1 MRRKI
6 AVALAGVGLVLAGS
20 WWFTP
25 GLYDRLSYGHVA
37 RSCEG
42 RMSIEG
48 EAEDVQASGRHC
60 RVGRELEQ
68 TESGYFM
75 SFEYARDGRVLV
87 WGQGRPPSEPGPA
100 HVPNVVML
108 RTPGD
113 AGTWLCA
120 GQASWK
126 VDEQGKHQL
135 QLGQVGVLLR
145 ETELESAGGT
155 LVVSEEQLR
164 VEIGHWLG
172 THPATGRSCDQELE
186 RCSFDADEQN
196 AVRAFARSEGSEG
209 GYAFVLRENQR
220 AARNVKLSVAS
231 NPPVM
236 EAMKT
241 LELSE
246 LSEWVECPQSKPG
259 EGELTLSWKR

>member
-1 MRRKI
+1 MRRKL
-6 AVALAGVGLVLAGS
+6 ALALAGVGLVLAAS

-25 GLYDRLSYGHVA
+25 GLYDRLAYGGLA

-42 RMSIEG
+42 RVVLEG
-48 EAEDVQASGRHC
+48 EVEGVSASGRHC
-60 RVGRELEQ
+60 RAGRDLLQ

-75 SFEYARDGRVLV
+75 NFEYARDGRVLL

-100 HVPNVVML
+100 HIPKVAML

-120 GQASWK
+120 GQVSWK
-126 VDEQGKHQL
+126 VDEHGEHQL
-135 QLGQVGVLLR
+135 KLDQVGVLLR
-145 ETELESAGGT
+145 EAELESVEGT
-155 LVVSEEQLR
+155 LTVSEEQLR
-164 VEIGHWLG
+164 VEINHWLG
-172 THPATGRSCDQELE
+172 THPATGRSCSQDGE
-186 RCSFDADEQN
+186 RCRFDADEQR
-196 AVRAFARSEGSEG
+196 AVRAFARTEGSEG

-220 AARNVKLSVAS
+220 AARNVKLSVS
-231 NPPVM
+231 SSPPVM

-246 LSEWVECPQSKPG
+246 LSEWVECPLASPG
-259 EGELTLSWKR
+259 AGELTLRWKD